1 MEKPSPRD
9 HPYQQDPGQHPPS
22 FYSFPVVMAFCYN
35 TPGQTA
41 LLAHPEQGT
50 RRMSAVEGASE
61 PAELLEVN
69 RQWDQQFRSMKE
81 LYAGKKEKQTLSE
94 ELLALKK
101 ENKLLKENNA
111 AMSRR
116 REHYECEI
124 KRLNKALQEALKVEC
139 SPLPEDRLGGPVMG
153 CGHEDMRTEMEV
165 LKQQVQIYEEDFRRE
180 RSDRERLNREKE
192 QLQQMNRTSQSQLNQ
207 LKSEPD
213 RQRGAPGQL
222 PPDAQHAA
230 HGEGTE
236 HSSRARLPL
245 AARGL
250 PEGGHLPAPRAAP
263 ATSCLGG
270 SQRAPVGSSP
280 IDHFCFT
287 SPEVYANPQPEE
299 REVGCLFSI
308 CCFHRFLLFS
318 QVSPQKRKVTS
329 SPRSVGAGRAR
340 RGARCL

>member
-1 MEKPSPRD
+1 
-9 HPYQQDPGQHPPS
+9 
-22 FYSFPVVMAFCYN
+22 
-35 TPGQTA
+35 
-41 LLAHPEQGT
+41 
-50 RRMSAVEGASE
+50 MSAVEGASE
-61 PAELLEVN
+61 PAECADPSRGKSSTNPLERKIRCLEKQRKELLEVN

-81 LYAGKKEKQTLSE
+81 LYAGKLAELQTKLEATERLLSGLEKEKQTLSE

-207 LKSEPD
+207 LKSEMRIPPCRCDLGLHLPD
-213 RQRGAPGQL
+213 AGAPAGPGAVPDL
-222 PPDAQHAA
+222 P
-230 HGEGTE
+230 
-236 HSSRARLPL
+236 RLPSDG
-245 AARGL
+245 ATHSVVDL
-250 PEGGHLPAPRAAP
+250 PYGVHRDMDIHCKAP
-263 ATSCLGG
+263 
-270 SQRAPVGSSP
+270 
-280 IDHFCFT
+280 H
-287 SPEVYANPQPEE
+287 
-299 REVGCLFSI
+299 
-308 CCFHRFLLFS
+308 
-318 QVSPQKRKVTS
+318 
-329 SPRSVGAGRAR
+329 
-340 RGARCL
+340 